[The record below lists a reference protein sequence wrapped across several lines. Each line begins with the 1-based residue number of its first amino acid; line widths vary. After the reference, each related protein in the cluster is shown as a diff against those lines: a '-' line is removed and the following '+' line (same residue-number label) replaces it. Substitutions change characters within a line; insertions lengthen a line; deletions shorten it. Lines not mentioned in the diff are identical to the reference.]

1 MTTDNTPNWA
11 FLAQTIASI
20 DVSLKTIA
28 DYVQLL
34 HIEKTGEKTWEVQ
47 RFVVGT
53 DGEDQPCVWLY
64 ATHPGIEFAVTRIYH
79 ERLEDL
85 PLTVP
90 ANAKVWD
97 GEVAPSAEAA
107 AKKGYFYV
115 APAPFTISLM
125 PTGKKTDAGLDIRK
139 FSRIVSVGEP
149 SRNPA
154 SNGQPPQSASKA
166 PAPPAD
172 ARQAAKDEEDAARAA
187 YLAGQQGEKDF
198 AGLKS
203 ASLEPA
209 QAAALKAAAASRPAT
224 VQRPVWS
231 GPDAAKAW
239 ALEQKD
245 VEGAPVFANEA
256 AVEAAYETVKAA
268 YTAKTAHPTPGEFFN
283 AWFTEVEERKEGIPF

>member
-1 MTTDNTPNWA
+1 MTTDNAPDWA

-47 RFVVGT
+47 RFVVGA

-79 ERLEDL
+79 ERIADL
-85 PLTVP
+85 PLTIP

-125 PTGKKTDAGLDIRK
+125 PTGKKTDAGQDIRR
-139 FSRIVSVGEP
+139 FSRVLSVGEP

-154 SNGQPPQSASKA
+154 GKA
-166 PAPPAD
+166 PAQPASN
-172 ARQAAKDEEDAARAA
+172 QAAKDEEDAARAA
-187 YLAGQQGEKDF
+187 YLAGQRPPAPPATSEEPSPW
-198 AGLKS
+198 S
-203 ASLEPA
+203 ADTEFEQLPSAAQAPA
-209 QAAALKAAAASRPAT
+209 QAHALAQAAASRPAPPAG
-224 VQRPVWS
+224 R
-231 GPDAAKAW
+231 
-239 ALEQKD
+239 
-245 VEGAPVFANEA
+245 
-256 AVEAAYETVKAA
+256 
-268 YTAKTAHPTPGEFFN
+268 
-283 AWFTEVEERKEGIPF
+283 RR